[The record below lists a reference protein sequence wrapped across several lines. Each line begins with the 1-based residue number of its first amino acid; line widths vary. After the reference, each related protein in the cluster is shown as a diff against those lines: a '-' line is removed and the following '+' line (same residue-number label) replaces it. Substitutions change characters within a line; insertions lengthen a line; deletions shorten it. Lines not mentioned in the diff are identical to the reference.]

1 MRNGRSVNYFYY
13 DFFITGPIMTKPTHT
28 LPLLHNASKHFVFV
42 IISVVAGLVMQQ
54 LSGQS
59 LASFMFGG
67 SKLVQV
73 KY

>member
-1 MRNGRSVNYFYY
+1 
-13 DFFITGPIMTKPTHT
+13 MTKPTHT

-54 LSGQS
+54 PSGQS